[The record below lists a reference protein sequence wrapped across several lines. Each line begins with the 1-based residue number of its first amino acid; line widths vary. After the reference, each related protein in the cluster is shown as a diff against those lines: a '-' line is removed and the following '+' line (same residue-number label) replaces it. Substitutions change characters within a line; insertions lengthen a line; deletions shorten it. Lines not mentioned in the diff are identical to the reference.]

1 MSNNTNANNAE
12 LNNNNDDLHS
22 AAWLSGH
29 NRFEAQAPIFQV
41 LAAELNVD
49 TDFLRSAARTLV
61 LDGFVA
67 PDRSWAPVVVLIHW
81 TNLIREAAVAL
92 LQRDAEREAAHQA
105 QRRAELKARRALP
118 PAKGTRGMPARRAA
132 KRA

>member
-1 MSNNTNANNAE
+1 MSNI
-12 LNNNNDDLHS
+12 HS

-49 TDFLRSAARTLV
+49 TDFLRRAARTLV

-67 PDRSWAPVVVLIHW
+67 PDASADVLLHW
-81 TNLIREAAVAL
+81 TNLIREAA
-92 LQRDAEREAAHQA
+92 QHRAER
-105 QRRAELKARRALP
+105 KARRALP
-118 PAKGTRGMPARRAA
+118 PTKGTRGMPARKAA